1 MSHMRR
7 SWQSQTVVS
16 LGISNSMGN
25 TVALEEITMRL
36 DTDFVRYWSGRYLN
50 EELARRFGA
59 GV

>member
-50 EELARRFGA
+50 EEL
-59 GV
+59 